1 MSNQRPDPQA
11 LLARVQAEEA
21 RAARGRLKI
30 FFGAAPGVGK
40 TYAMLAEARALRA
53 AGREVL
59 VGVVETHGRAETE
72 ALLADLEVLPRQA
85 VAYRGVELR
94 EFDLDAALERRPA
107 LLLVDELAHTNAPG
121 ARHSKRWQDVQE
133 LLAAGV
139 SVFTT
144 LNVQHLESLN
154 DVVAQITGVVVR
166 ETVPDSLVEQADEIE
181 LVDLPPEELLERLR
195 AGKVYL
201 PQQAEQAGRHF
212 FRKGN
217 LIALRELALRR
228 TAERVDAQMEHYR
241 RDQAIAEPWP
251 AHDRLLVWLDLGPLG
266 PRLVRAARRMAGRL
280 RSDWIVA
287 YVEQP
292 DHARQPE
299 PARDQLTQTLR
310 LAQQLG
316 AEVVTLSGASPS
328 EALLAYA
335 RTRNVAKIL
344 VGKSQRPR
352 WRELVFGSPVDE
364 LIRHSGVIDVYVIS
378 GEADEQP
385 PAPSLALEPSSPAR
399 AYVWA
404 AAVVVCC
411 TLLAELAHPTFEL
424 TNLVMFY
431 LLGVLLVALRI
442 GRGPAIVASVL
453 SVASFDFFF
462 VQPYLTFVVSD
473 SQYLLTFAVMLSVA
487 LVISTLTT
495 RLRQQAEGAIAREQR
510 TAALYR
516 LSRELAAVRSIE
528 QVLAAVVQMV
538 SETFGS
544 AVVLLL
550 PVREGRLQPW
560 GTATGWWGSQI
571 SEPMVF
577 APDARDRGVA
587 QWVYERGELAGLGT
601 STLPS
606 AGGVYVP
613 LRAAHGTV
621 GVLGLK
627 PRVGRQRLTPEQQ
640 ALLDAFASQT
650 ALAIERIRLV
660 QEAQAAQIQAETE
673 RTRAVLFSSVSHDLR
688 TPLATIS
695 GAAATLSD
703 DSEQLA
709 PPERR
714 ELAQMIADQAGRLTR
729 LVRNLME
736 LARLESGALPLRTEP
751 QAMEEVV
758 GAALTRLEGPLGER
772 PVELDLPDSLPLVPL
787 DAVLFEQVLINLIE
801 NALRYTPADSPI
813 ALSARAEADSL
824 TLSVADRGPGI
835 PAGDE
840 ERVFEKFYRAPGATA
855 DGGVGLGLA
864 ICRAIVSAHGGRIWA
879 SSLPSGGAQFQIRLP
894 LNRAALDDETML

>member
-1 MSNQRPDPQA
+1 MSDQRPDPQA

-40 TYAMLAEARALRA
+40 TYAMLSEARALRA
-53 AGREVL
+53 AGQDVL
-59 VGVVETHGRAETE
+59 VGVAETHGRAETE
-72 ALLADLEVLPRQA
+72 ALLDGLELLPRRSVGHRGVALRELDLER
-85 VAYRGVELR
+85 
-94 EFDLDAALERRPA
+94 ALERRPG
-107 LLLVDELAHTNAPG
+107 LLLLDELAHTNAPG
-121 ARHSKRWQDVQE
+121 ARHAKRWQDVQD

-144 LNVQHLESLN
+144 LNVQHLESLS

-228 TAERVDAQMEHYR
+228 TAEYVDAQMERER
-241 RDQAIAEPWP
+241 RDRAIAEPWP
-251 AHDRLLVWLDLGPLG
+251 AHERLLVWLEPGPLG
-266 PRLVRAARRMAGRL
+266 PRLVRAARRLAGRL
-280 RSDWIVA
+280 HSAWIVA

-292 DHARQPE
+292 EHARLPE

-310 LAQQLG
+310 LAAQLG
-316 AEVVTLSGASPS
+316 AEVVTLSGARPA

-335 RTRNVAKIL
+335 RTRNASKIL
-344 VGKSQRPR
+344 VGTPPRPR
-352 WRELVFGSPVDE
+352 WRALLAGSPVDE
-364 LIRHSGVIDVYVIS
+364 LIRGSGVIDVYVIS
-378 GEADEQP
+378 GGADER
-385 PAPSLALEPSSPAR
+385 APQAAPALEPSSPAR
-399 AYVWA
+399 AYTWA
-404 AAVVVCC
+404 ALVVLAC

-424 TNLVMFY
+424 TNLVMLY
-431 LLGVLLVALRI
+431 LLGVLLVALRL
-442 GRGPAIVASVL
+442 GRGPAILASLL

-462 VQPYLTFVVSD
+462 VQPYLTFAVSD
-473 SQYLLTFAVMLSVA
+473 TQYLLTFAVMLSVA
-487 LVISTLTT
+487 LVISTLTA
-495 RLRQQAEGAIAREQR
+495 RLRQQAHSAIAREQR

-516 LSRELAAVRSIE
+516 LSRELAAVRSME
-528 QVLAAVVQMV
+528 QVLAAVVRIV

-550 PVREGRLQPW
+550 PVRAGRLQPW
-560 GTATGWWGSQI
+560 GSAAGWWGAQI

-577 APDARDRGVA
+577 APEAADRGVA
-587 QWVYERGELAGLGT
+587 QWVYERGEPAGLGT

-606 AGGVYVP
+606 AGAVYVP

-621 GVLGLK
+621 GVLGLR

-660 QEAQAAQIQAETE
+660 QEAQSAQIQAETE
-673 RTRAVLFSSVSHDLR
+673 RSRAALFGSVSHDLR

-695 GAAATLSD
+695 GAANTLSAD
-703 DSEQLA
+703 GDTLGA
-709 PPERR
+709 AERR
-714 ELAQMIADQAGRLTR
+714 ELAALIAGEAGRLTR
-729 LVRNLME
+729 LMRNLLE
-736 LARLESGALPLRTEP
+736 LARLESAALPLRGEP
-751 QAMEEVV
+751 HALEEVV
-758 GAALTRLEGPLGER
+758 GAALTRLEGPLGQR
-772 PVELDLPDSLPLVPL
+772 PLELDLPDDLPPLPL
-787 DAVLFEQVLINLIE
+787 DAVLFEQVLINLLE
-801 NALRYTPADSPI
+801 NALRYTPADSPLRI
-813 ALSARAEADSL
+813 GARADDAGV

-835 PAGDE
+835 PPGDE
-840 ERVFEKFYRAPGATA
+840 ERVFDKFYRAPGAGG

-864 ICRAIVSAHGGRIWA
+864 ICRAIVAAHGGRIWA
-879 SSLPSGGAQFQIRLP
+879 EPRPGGGALFQIALP
-894 LNRAALDDETML
+894 LRESTADIAD

>member
-1 MSNQRPDPQA
+1 MNDRRPDPQA
-11 LLARVQAEEA
+11 LLARVQAEA
-21 RAARGRLKI
+21 DRAARGRLKI

-53 AGREVL
+53 ARQEVL

-72 ALLADLEVLPRQA
+72 ALLTDLEALPRRA
-85 VAYRGVELR
+85 VSYRGVELR

-121 ARHSKRWQDVQE
+121 ARHAKRWQDVQE
-133 LLAAGV
+133 LLAAGI

-181 LVDLPPEELLERLR
+181 LVDLPPEELLERMR

-201 PQQAEQAGRHF
+201 PQQAEQASRHF

-228 TAERVDAQMEHYR
+228 TAERVDAQMERYR
-241 RDQAIAEPWP
+241 RDRAIAEPWP
-251 AHDRLLVWLDLGPLG
+251 AHERLLVWLDPGPLG
-266 PRLVRAARRMAGRL
+266 PRLVRAARRLAGRL
-280 RSDWIVA
+280 RSAWIVA

-292 DHARQPE
+292 EHARLPE
-299 PARDQLTQTLR
+299 PTREQLTQTLR
-310 LAQQLG
+310 LAEQLG
-316 AEVVTLSGASPS
+316 AEVVTLSGASAS
-328 EALLAYA
+328 EALLGYA
-335 RTRNVAKIL
+335 RARNVTKIL
-344 VGKSQRPR
+344 VGKPQQPR
-352 WRELVFGSPVDE
+352 WKEALLGSGVDE
-364 LIRHSGVIDVYVIS
+364 LIRRSGVIDVYVIS
-378 GEADEQP
+378 GEPDEQ
-385 PAPSLALEPSSPAR
+385 APSPALPLEPSSPAR

-404 AAVVVCC
+404 VVVVVCC
-411 TLLAELAHPTFEL
+411 SLLAELAHPTFEL
-424 TNLVMFY
+424 TNLVMLY
-431 LLGVLLVALRI
+431 LLGVLLVALRL

-473 SQYLLTFAVMLSVA
+473 SQYLLTFGVMLTVA
-487 LVISTLTT
+487 LVISTHTT
-495 RLRQQAEGAIAREQR
+495 RLRQQAQSAIAREQR

-528 QVLAAVVQMV
+528 QVLAAVVQTV
-538 SETFGS
+538 SETFAS
-544 AVVLLL
+544 AVVVLL
-550 PVREGRLQPW
+550 PMKGDRLQPW
-560 GTATGWWGSQI
+560 GAASGWWGAQI

-577 APDARDRGVA
+577 APDARDCGVA
-587 QWVYERGELAGLGT
+587 QWVYERGEPAGLGT

-606 AGGVYVP
+606 AGAVYVP

-621 GVLGLK
+621 GVLGLR

-640 ALLDAFASQT
+640 ALLDAFASQS

-660 QEAQAAQIQAETE
+660 QEAQTAQIQAETE

-695 GAAATLSD
+695 GAANTLSAD
-703 DSEQLA
+703 GERLT

-736 LARLESGALPLRTEP
+736 LARLESGVLPLRTEP
-751 QAMEEVV
+751 HALEEVV

-772 PVELDLPDSLPLVPL
+772 PVELDLPESLPLVPL

-813 ALSARAEADSL
+813 AISAQTDGQILSL
-824 TLSVADRGPGI
+824 CVADCGPGI
-835 PAGDE
+835 PAGNE
-840 ERVFEKFYRAPGATA
+840 ERVFEKFYRAPGVSG

-864 ICRAIVSAHGGRIWA
+864 ICRAIVSAHGGWISA
-879 SSLPSGGAQFQIRLP
+879 SSPPEGGARFQISLP
-894 LNRAALDDETML
+894 LNRAAPDSESVI

>member
-1 MSNQRPDPQA
+1 
-11 LLARVQAEEA
+11 LADYRKSPEEWLKTSDTEKT
-21 RAARGRLKI
+21 RGRFKVFL
-30 FFGAAPGVGK
+30 GYAPGVGK
-40 TYAMLAEARALRA
+40 TYAMLSEGVRRRSR
-53 AGREVL
+53 GEDV
-59 VGVVETHGRAETE
+59 VIGVVETHGRAATLEMAGKLEQIPRKEIEYKGTIFTE
-72 ALLADLEVLPRQA
+72 MDVDAILARMPQ
-85 VAYRGVELR
+85 VA
-94 EFDLDAALERRPA
+94 
-107 LLLVDELAHTNAPG
+107 LVDELAHTNAPG
-121 ARHSKRWQDVQE
+121 TRHSKRWQDVQE
-133 LLAAGV
+133 LLAAGI

-181 LVDLPPEELLERLR
+181 LVDLPPEELLERMR
-195 AGKVYL
+195 AGKVYV
-201 PQQAEQAGRHF
+201 PQQAEQASRHF

-228 TAERVDAQMEHYR
+228 TAERVDAQMELYR
-241 RDQAIAEPWP
+241 RDRAIAEPWP

-287 YVEQP
+287 YVEQH

-299 PARDQLTQTLR
+299 PVRDQLTQTLR

-335 RTRNVAKIL
+335 RSRNASKIL
-344 VGKSQRPR
+344 VGKPQRPR
-352 WRELVFGSPVDE
+352 WRDLVFGSPVDE
-364 LIRHSGVIDVYVIS
+364 LIRRSGVIDVYVIS
-378 GEADEQP
+378 GEADDQP
-385 PAPSLALEPSSPAR
+385 FGPSLALEPSSPAR

-424 TNLVMFY
+424 SNLVMLY

-462 VQPYLTFVVSD
+462 VQPYLTFAVSD
-473 SQYLLTFAVMLSVA
+473 SQYLLTFGVMLAVA

-495 RLRQQAEGAIAREQR
+495 RLRQQAESAIAREQR
-510 TAALYR
+510 TAALHR

-538 SETFGS
+538 SETFRS
-544 AVVLLL
+544 SVVVLL

-560 GTATGWWGSQI
+560 GTATGWWGPQI

-577 APDARDRGVA
+577 APGSRDRGVA

-606 AGGVYVP
+606 AEGVYVP
-613 LRAAHGTV
+613 LRAAHSTV
-621 GVLGLK
+621 GVLGLR

-660 QEAQAAQIQAETE
+660 QDAQAAQIQAETE

-714 ELAQMIADQAGRLTR
+714 ELAQMIADQASRLTR

-751 QAMEEVV
+751 QAIEEVV

-813 ALSARAEADSL
+813 AISARAEADSL

-879 SSLPSGGAQFQIRLP
+879 GSPPSGGAQFQIRLP